1 VSLKEAIE
9 RQLKI
14 PTSIKMGGPGSLEV
28 QADGESIFSKKKT
41 GRLPSVDE
49 VIRALQAKQAHP

>member
-1 VSLKEAIE
+1 VSLKDAIE

-14 PTSIKMGGPGSLEV
+14 PTSIKMGAPGSLEV
-28 QADGESIFSKKKT
+28 QADGEPIFSKKKT

-49 VIRALQAKQAHP
+49 VIRALQARQAHV